1 MSPSSR
7 ASTSKM
13 IGTWMPR
20 MSNCPVI
27 WVVTTPPSVKASGN
41 GRASSRVKVAMGSLG
56 NICSR
61 IYRSRLGW
69 SLSSRCRS
77 ISITEGR
84 PSRCTS
90 PERAIV
96 RTTASLGSG
105 SRASFSSTV
114 NVASE
119 PSPTT
124 NVIPSICPKSL
135 CSSVS
140 EIGVIVGVGDGWR
153 TSGPCVGVP
162 VSCGVLRGSALVG
175 TRVATGWGVSMV
187 IVAAAVA
194 VWAGVE
200 LDGSPH
206 ATIRMVN
213 TAVNHRVHPIL
224 GNIDRMAALI
234 KPSSDDRI

>member
-27 WVVTTPPSVKASGN
+27 WVVTTPPSVKATGN

-114 NVASE
+114 NGASE

-140 EIGVIVGVGDGWR
+140 EIGLISPGAPHPREPLCVPLHRLEVGAVRKTVNGASEPSPTTNVIPSICPKSLCFSIRNR
-153 TSGPCVGVP
+153 T
-162 VSCGVLRGSALVG
+162 
-175 TRVATGWGVSMV
+175 
-187 IVAAAVA
+187 
-194 VWAGVE
+194 
-200 LDGSPH
+200 DK
-206 ATIRMVN
+206 
-213 TAVNHRVHPIL
+213 L
-224 GNIDRMAALI
+224 GACNEKRKLGAYF
-234 KPSSDDRI
+234 